1 MTTPWHAIS
10 SLLVLLLGCLL
21 CIKLNRWLQVSQR
34 MIVLLYFWHTL
45 FCLIYIYFSVNFE
58 TDAWGY
64 FVIGGENLPPFALG
78 TTVIYWLVSF
88 FLLFDLSF
96 FGVSLCF
103 NIIGAIGLIFFY
115 ASLKKVVRFSS
126 RKIQRIVLMIVFLPS
141 VSFWSAAIGKDSISF
156 LCISMALWA
165 VTNFKDKKTLLFFS
179 ILVIFLVR
187 PHIAIIMLVSLV
199 ASVIF
204 QRSTSIFQKILLGS
218 SAMMALYALIPVL
231 LTYVGLESDFDTSV
245 VISYVETREGQN
257 MYGGG
262 AIDLS
267 SMSFVEKLF
276 TYLFRPLPFEAKG
289 ILQLAASL
297 DNVFLLYLLMLGFFA
312 VLKLNFHQSSE
323 NRMFMWVFVIL
334 TWTMLS
340 LTTANLGIMVRQKW
354 MFCPFIIYLLI
365 SKLAFIE
372 RPQIEYKAQRRNQS

>member
-1 MTTPWHAIS
+1 M
-10 SLLVLLLGCLL
+10 
-21 CIKLNRWLQVSQR
+21 KLNRWLQVSQR
-34 MIVLLYFWHTL
+34 IIVLLYFWHTL
-45 FCLIYIYFSVNFE
+45 FCLIYIYYAVNFGA
-58 TDAWGY
+58 DAWGY

-141 VSFWSAAIGKDSISF
+141 VSFWSAAIGKDAISF
-156 LCISMALWA
+156 LSISMALWV
-165 VTNFKDKKTLLFFS
+165 VTNFKAKKTLLFFS
-179 ILVIFLVR
+179 ILVMFLVR

-199 ASVIF
+199 ASSIF

-218 SAMMALYALIPVL
+218 SAMMALYALIPVVL
-231 LTYVGLESDFDTSV
+231 AYVGLEPDFDISAV
-245 VISYVETREGQN
+245 NSYVEIRAGHN

-289 ILQLAASL
+289 ILQLAASV
-297 DNVFLLYLLMLGFFA
+297 DNVFLLYLLMLGFLA

-340 LTTANLGIMVRQKW
+340 LTTANLGISVRQKW
-354 MFCPFIIYLLI
+354 IFCPFIIYLLI
-365 SKLAFIE
+365 SKLAFSE